1 MKNRKTLTQF
11 NKRTSKKG
19 KKAHDLQLPLPLL
32 ENDPTLPEEEPA
44 GAAPTAPSPP
54 GAGAGQEP
62 APRGAGAPQAAGLR
76 RRLPQPED
84 SETLPLSKPQATRS
98 TSTHSF
104 AFLPD
109 DSKQLENEMFKNTIY
124 KNIQET

>member
-19 KKAHDLQLPLPLL
+19 KKAHDLQLPPPLL

-54 GAGAGQEP
+54 GAGAGKEP

-84 SETLPLSKPQATRS
+84 SETLPLSKQATGYEVDIH
-98 TSTHSF
+98 TLICIPT
-104 AFLPD
+104 
-109 DSKQLENEMFKNTIY
+109 
-124 KNIQET
+124 